1 MKKQVLIS
9 LGVLAILA
17 LLVAPALAW
26 GAGKVKAGANQYSF
40 YHSGDVLP
48 VPPYGDVDEP
58 ESYAKLIVN
67 QPLGEVSVILT
78 AVFSGLTP
86 GRIYDVYFMN
96 FECPGAPGWTYSHY
110 GCWTLMGSFTAD
122 EYGHADYH
130 RNIWADELQAGS
142 TYNLSVWINNQAEE
156 LTMMVSDN
164 FEVVV
169 E

>member
-17 LLVAPALAW
+17 LLVAPGLAW
-26 GAGKVKAGANQYSF
+26 GDGKVKAGANQYSF
-40 YHSGDVLP
+40 YNSGDVLP
-48 VPPYGDVDEP
+48 VPPYGSVDEP

-67 QPLGEVSVILT
+67 QPLGEVSVVLT

-86 GRIYDVYFMN
+86 GRIYDVHFMN
-96 FECPGAPGWTYSHY
+96 LGCPNAAGWSYTNY

-122 EYGHADYH
+122 ENGHADYH
-130 RNIWADELQAGS
+130 RNIWADELLPGS
-142 TYNLSVWINNQAEE
+142 TYNLSVWINNQVEE
-156 LTMMVSDN
+156 LTMLVSDN